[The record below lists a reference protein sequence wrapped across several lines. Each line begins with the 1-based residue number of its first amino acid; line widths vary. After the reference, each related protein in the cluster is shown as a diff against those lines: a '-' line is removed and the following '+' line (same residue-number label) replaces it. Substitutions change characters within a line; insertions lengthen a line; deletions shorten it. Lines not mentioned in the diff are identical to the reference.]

1 MSNPAAVASPQKRAR
16 AGAAA
21 EEETVAEMLGVA
33 CKGMKSKYEN
43 WENIMSTTLCDITV
57 IDFAGLDSYPGRIHR
72 RRQGTVHQDSGGQ
85 DLDRECS
92 AQDAPVEGNGDP
104 VEIQLFK
111 EGPYEPWLSN

>member
-43 WENIMSTTLCDITV
+43 WENIMSTTVDTV
-57 IDFAGLDSYPGRIHR
+57 TDFAGLDSYPGRIHR
-72 RRQGTVHQDSGGQ
+72 RRQGTVHQDSGG
-85 DLDRECS
+85 
-92 AQDAPVEGNGDP
+92 
-104 VEIQLFK
+104 
-111 EGPYEPWLSN
+111 

>member
-43 WENIMSTTLCDITV
+43 WENIMSTTVDTV
-57 IDFAGLDSYPGRIHR
+57 TDFAGLD
-72 RRQGTVHQDSGGQ
+72 
-85 DLDRECS
+85 
-92 AQDAPVEGNGDP
+92 
-104 VEIQLFK
+104 
-111 EGPYEPWLSN
+111 W

>member
-43 WENIMSTTLCDITV
+43 WENIMSTTVDTV
-57 IDFAGLDSYPGRIHR
+57 TDFAGLVRLIPRTNSSTPSRHSSP
-72 RRQGTVHQDSGGQ
+72 RQRWTRS
-85 DLDRECS
+85 
-92 AQDAPVEGNGDP
+92 
-104 VEIQLFK
+104 
-111 EGPYEPWLSN
+111 